1 MATTQIDLH
10 RQGKAGTLTGTEIAS
25 ATVADSNL
33 ATSYTKADGS
43 RAFTG
48 DQSMGSHKLT
58 NLTDGTSAQDAV
70 TLAQLDARSQ
80 GLDSKASV
88 RVATTATGTLASAYE
103 NGDTVDGVTLATGD
117 RILLKNQSTGSENGI
132 YTVNASGAPTRAT
145 DADSSAKVTAN
156 LYVFVEEG
164 TTNADTGWTL
174 TNNGAIT
181 LGTTA
186 LTFTQFTG
194 AGAVTAGAGLT
205 KTGNTLDVVAG
216 DTSLTVNA
224 DEVHVTLGD
233 ASLEVS
239 SGLRVVHGTGGQ
251 VYIANSSG
259 VLTPVTLSGD
269 VSSVSNT
276 GSVALASGVMKATNY
291 ITRETPS
298 GSVNGSNTSYTLANT
313 PVAGSESVFLNGILQ
328 EPGAGNDYTISSATI
343 TYLTAPATGDKIR
356 VSYIK

>member
-1 MATTQIDLH
+1 MTTTQIDGG
-10 RQGKAGTLTGTEIAS
+10 RQIKSATITGDRIVSSTLTDGL
-25 ATVADSNL
+25 L
-33 ATSYTKADGS
+33 ATSYVKADGS

-88 RVATTATGTLASAYE
+88 RAATTAAGTLASSFE
-103 NGDTVDGVTLATGD
+103 NGDAIDGVTLATGD
-117 RILLKNQSTGSENGI
+117 RILIKNQSTGSENGI

-145 DADSSAKVTAN
+145 DADSSAKVTPN

-174 TNNGAIT
+174 TNNSTIT

-205 KTGNTLDVVAG
+205 KTSNTLDVVAG

-239 SGLRVVHGTGGQ
+239 SGLRVTHGSSGQ
-251 VYIANSSG
+251 VYVANASG
-259 VLTPVTLSGD
+259 VCTPVTMSGD
-269 VSSVSNT
+269 AT
-276 GSVALASGVMKATNY
+276 IAASGALTLVSTVVKEADY
-291 ITRETPS
+291 VVRETPS
-298 GSVNGSNTSYTLANT
+298 GSVNGSNTAYTLANT
-313 PVAGSESVFLNGILQ
+313 PVAGTESVFLNGLLQ
-328 EPGAGNDYTISSATI
+328 EPGAGNDYTISGATI
-343 TYLTAPATGDKIR
+343 TYLTAPATGDRLR